1 MENLIDD
8 DLQKR
13 ESDSDT
19 IDETKSDNYEYY
31 G

>member
-31 G
+31 E

>member
-19 IDETKSDNYEYY
+19 IDDTKSDNYEYY